1 MTHSQAHPSVPLQ
14 KLDEVWFQVTGTR
27 CNLTCTHCF
36 ISCSPDNTNFDGLD
50 VATIERHL
58 NDSVGF
64 GTKEYYFTGGEPF
77 LHPDIVEL
85 LVKTLT
91 FGPVTVLTNGTVMTP
106 SIAAALAHAANE
118 SIYSLEFRVSIDHF
132 DPAKN
137 DAIRGVGS
145 FEKAMRGISRLAAE
159 GFLPIVTAMRTW
171 EMHEDLEVIEQ
182 MSGVLRGVGVTKPRI
197 KLLPSLKL
205 GAELTRSSSYE
216 PSDYVTHDMVEGFAV
231 EQLVCTHSRIV
242 TDRGVHVCPI
252 LIESEDSLLGQ
263 TLAEASRA
271 FELKHQAC
279 STCYVHG
286 AFCANPGAMVNEPK
300 GVASQLPLVVNA

>member
-1 MTHSQAHPSVPLQ
+1 
-14 KLDEVWFQVTGTR
+14 
-27 CNLTCTHCF
+27 
-36 ISCSPDNTNFDGLD
+36 
-50 VATIERHL
+50 
-58 NDSVGF
+58 
-64 GTKEYYFTGGEPF
+64 
-77 LHPDIVEL
+77 
-85 LVKTLT
+85 
-91 FGPVTVLTNGTVMTP
+91 
-106 SIAAALAHAANE
+106 
-118 SIYSLEFRVSIDHF
+118 
-132 DPAKN
+132 
-137 DAIRGVGS
+137 
-145 FEKAMRGISRLAAE
+145 
-159 GFLPIVTAMRTW
+159 
-171 EMHEDLEVIEQ
+171 